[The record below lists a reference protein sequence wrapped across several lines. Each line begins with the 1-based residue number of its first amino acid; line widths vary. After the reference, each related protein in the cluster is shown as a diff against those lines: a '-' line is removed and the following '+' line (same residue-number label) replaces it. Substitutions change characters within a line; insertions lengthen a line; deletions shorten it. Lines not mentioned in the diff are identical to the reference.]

1 MKSQKAWQKRQPSG
15 LAIAMS
21 ILFPRIPLSRW
32 PAMIGITFLGASMAG
47 LYGIVHDQVTFS
59 ISQEYFTRL
68 KFTQFQWANIGLP
81 TRVFVAEIGFLATW
95 WVGLIAGWVLART
108 SAEAVEPRVMLR
120 LSVRGFALVI
130 GCALA
135 AAVIA
140 FVYGL
145 MQDVKLEASDLA
157 DFARAI
163 GVSDVPSFVRVAYIH
178 NAGYLGSFLGIVA
191 AATLLWRKRRSSSG

>member
-1 MKSQKAWQKRQPSG
+1 MKSQKEWPKRRLSG
-15 LAIAMS
+15 LAIAMN
-21 ILFPRIPLSRW
+21 ILFPRIPRSRW
-32 PAMIGITFLGASMAG
+32 PAMIGITFLGASVAG

-68 KFTQFQWANIGLP
+68 KFTQFRWANIGLP
-81 TRVFVAEIGFLATW
+81 TRIFVAEIGFLATW

-135 AAVIA
+135 AAVIHTHRGTS
-140 FVYGL
+140 FTGL
-145 MQDVKLEASDLA
+145 GEHPLQLALVVAQRLLGLFDRDVSPTDE
-157 DFARAI
+157 
-163 GVSDVPSFVRVAYIH
+163 
-178 NAGYLGSFLGIVA
+178 
-191 AATLLWRKRRSSSG
+191 